1 MPLVSGSSPGAF
13 KQNVRTL
20 MGEVGKSPH
29 VQSRQQALAIAY
41 SKQRAGRAD
50 GGSVYYGLQRGG
62 PVLHDPTSILG
73 ALQRGT
79 YDAARR
85 HFQTGGVVRHDNDP
99 DLPGVQD
106 DASLHDML
114 DYQTQPQREPA
125 YIQTMRRLLEG
136 QKRLNAMHPV
146 QREMLRRYWLGG
158 MVHWLGSQ

>member
-41 SKQRAGRAD
+41 SKQRTGRAD
-50 GGSVYYGLQRGG
+50 GGA
-62 PVLHDPTSILG
+62 VLHHPTSILG

-85 HFQTGGVVRHDNDP
+85 HFQTGGVVRHDQDP
-99 DLPGVQD
+99 DLPQVQD

-114 DYQTQPQREPA
+114 DYQMQPQQEPA
-125 YIQTMRRLLEG
+125 YIQTMRRLMEG
-136 QKRLNAMHPV
+136 QKRLNAMHPI